1 MTGEWRDRKQVSSH
15 LQVLKPKLSEN
26 KACGSDGPVSQLN
39 DANCTVSGMSLV
51 ANIKPEKSRKSASG
65 RTAHE
70 ETTSGLENFE
80 EDDASEY
87 QPSQAPYPPF
97 PDHHGSTIEMLASND
112 YLGPTIR
119 RVLDFTMTLQDKLDS
134 KLPRHTYTSIQ
145 SETASALR
153 SLEGV
158 NNWREM
164 YPPLAAD
171 IDRGRIDCP
180 IFLFDT
186 HLSLIDLHDDTNLG
200 ITLAMEFSQGAH
212 FTDWRS
218 YPRFY
223 VQRGCPV
230 DLTVLY
236 PKSDPF
242 DLLESS
248 LVPGTDNARFDQIPF
263 RSTWWVQVFTSM
275 MQKKLQAEDTG
286 DPRLIKEEEE
296 RAIQYVQGI
305 SVMQEIWATHR
316 VYNNQPQ
323 KMAILLWKFGVV
335 KRGDAATTS
344 WRRLS
349 PPLSPYDIR
358 SPHPPFEKAP
368 LTLDATLEAISAYAA
383 HDTAQPSIFS
393 GGPTGDLLVAA
404 LSENSS
410 PTTRPTPETHSFSS
424 SASASA
430 SLPSSV
436 SNSIYPLDPC
446 QDSSFHLQGFAYP
459 TLNSFD
465 SQEPAYPPYEHHELV
480 EASHASHESYG
491 SHGFADGSQE
501 SYGSQEIVH
510 HSQDSLYQ
518 HGPNQLYDYPYQIV
532 EVPVRPSTSQDFTGG
547 QIHLS
552 YARTEDSQ
560 SSYEAPLIAPQ
571 ANMIPQH
578 QLIQHPELFDQ
589 HDYLD
594 QNPDDVSGSHDEVD
608 EQAHAQPLPQYELNG
623 LAMDYDALEETLRL
637 HPDLERHLGI
647 DAVEEERHLEQDYAS
662 PLEQEGHEATQG
674 EILGEVQDENSSP
687 DTLLEYQ

>member
-1 MTGEWRDRKQVSSH
+1 MVQCPS
-15 LQVLKPKLSEN
+15 
-26 KACGSDGPVSQLN
+26 LN
-39 DANCTVSGMSLV
+39 MLTATSGMSLV
-51 ANIKPEKSRKSASG
+51 AGIKPENSKKNAHGS
-65 RTAHE
+65 TARE
-70 ETTSGLENFE
+70 ETTGGLENFE

-87 QPSQAPYPPF
+87 QPSQASYPPF
-97 PDHHGSTIEMLASND
+97 PNHHGSAIEILASNE
-112 YLGPTIR
+112 YPGPTIR

-134 KLPRHTYTSIQ
+134 KFPRHTYTSIQ

-158 NNWREM
+158 KNWREM

-171 IDRGRIDCP
+171 IDHGRFDCP
-180 IFLFDT
+180 IYLFDT
-186 HLSLIDLHDDTNLG
+186 HLSLMDLHDKTNLG

-223 VQRGCPV
+223 EQNGCPV
-230 DLTVLY
+230 DLTGLY

-248 LVPGTDNARFDQIPF
+248 LVKGTDNARFDQVPF
-263 RSTWWVQVFTSM
+263 RSQWWVQVFFILM
-275 MQKKLQAEDTG
+275 GKKLAAENTG
-286 DPRLIKEEEE
+286 DPKLIKEEEE

-316 VYNNQPQ
+316 VYNNRPQ
-323 KMAILLWKFGVV
+323 RMAILLWKFGIV

-349 PPLSPYDIR
+349 PPLSPYDIQ

-368 LTLDATLEAISAYAA
+368 MTLDATLEATSAYVA
-383 HDTAQPSIFS
+383 HDTAQSSIFS
-393 GGPTGDLLVAA
+393 GGPTGDLLAAA
-404 LSENSS
+404 LSEDSS
-410 PTTRPTPETHSFSS
+410 PTTTPTPESHSFPS
-424 SASASA
+424 SASA

-436 SNSIYPLDPC
+436 SNSIYPLYPS
-446 QDSSFHLQGFAYP
+446 QESSFHSQDCAYP

-465 SQEPAYPPYEHHELV
+465 LQEPNYPLYEHHENI
-480 EASHASHESYG
+480 EASHESYA
-491 SHGFADGSQE
+491 SHEFADGSQE
-501 SYGSQEIVH
+501 SYGSQEVIY

-518 HGPNQLYDYPYQIV
+518 HAPNQLYGHPYHTVDI
-532 EVPVRPSTSQDFTGG
+532 PVTPSTSQDFTGG

-552 YARTEDSQ
+552 YAQTEDSH

-594 QNPDDVSGSHDEVD
+594 QNPDDLSGGQDEVD

-623 LAMDYDALEETLRL
+623 LAIDYDAWEETLRL

-647 DAVEEERHLEQDYAS
+647 TAVEEARHLEQDYVS
-662 PLEQEGHEATQG
+662 PLEQEALEATEG
-674 EILGEVQDENSSP
+674 EVLGEVQDEDGSP

>member
-1 MTGEWRDRKQVSSH
+1 MSSH
-15 LQVLKPKLSEN
+15 LQVLKGFLFEN
-26 KACGSDGPVSQLN
+26 KECESDGPMSQPN
-39 DANCTVSGMSLV
+39 DADSSISGMSLV
-51 ANIKPEKSRKSASG
+51 ANIKTERSKKSTPGS
-65 RTAHE
+65 TARE
-70 ETTSGLENFE
+70 EITGGLENSE

-87 QPSQAPYPPF
+87 QPSQASYPSF
-97 PDHHGSTIEMLASND
+97 PNHQKSTIEILASNE
-112 YLGPTIR
+112 YPGPTIR

-134 KLPRHTYTSIQ
+134 KFPRHTYTSIQ
-145 SETASALR
+145 SETASAPR
-153 SLEGV
+153 SLVGV

-186 HLSLIDLHDDTNLG
+186 HLSLMDLHGNTNLG
-200 ITLAMEFSQGAH
+200 ITFSMEFSQGAH

-223 VQRGCPV
+223 EENGCLV
-230 DLTVLY
+230 DLTGLY

-242 DLLESS
+242 DLLDSS
-248 LVPGTDNARFDQIPF
+248 LVEGTDNARFNQIPF
-263 RSTWWVQVFTSM
+263 RSKWWVQVFTSM
-275 MQKKLQAEDTG
+275 MQKKLAVENTG
-286 DPRLIKEEEE
+286 DAQFIKEEEE
-296 RAIQYVQGI
+296 RAIQYVQRM

-316 VYNNQPQ
+316 VYNNRPQ
-323 KMAILLWKFGVV
+323 RMAILLWKFGIVR
-335 KRGDAATTS
+335 RGDAATTS

-349 PPLSPYDIR
+349 PPLSPYDIQ
-358 SPHPPFEKAP
+358 SPQSPFGKTP
-368 LTLDATLEAISAYAA
+368 MTLDATLEATSAYVS

-393 GGPTGDLLVAA
+393 GGPTGDLLAAA
-404 LSENSS
+404 LSEDSS
-410 PTTRPTPETHSFSS
+410 PTTTPTPESHSFQS
-424 SASASA
+424 SASA

-436 SNSIYPLDPC
+436 SNSIYPLYPS
-446 QDSSFHLQGFAYP
+446 QESSFHSQGSAYP

-465 SQEPAYPPYEHHELV
+465 LQEPNYPLYEHHESV
-480 EASHASHESYG
+480 EVSHASHESYRP
-491 SHGFADGSQE
+491 HELADGSQE
-501 SYGSQEIVH
+501 SYGSQEVVY

-518 HGPNQLYDYPYQIV
+518 HAPDPLYDYPYPTV
-532 EVPVRPSTSQDFTGG
+532 DVPVTPSTSQDFTGG

-552 YARTEDSQ
+552 YAPTEDSQ

-594 QNPDDVSGSHDEVD
+594 QNPETLSDGHDEVD

-623 LAMDYDALEETLRL
+623 LAIDYDAWEETLRL

-647 DAVEEERHLEQDYAS
+647 TAVEEVHHVEQDYVS
-662 PLEQEGHEATQG
+662 PLEREALDATQG
-674 EILGEVQDENSSP
+674 EVLGEVRDEDGSP
-687 DTLLEYQ
+687 DTLLGYQ